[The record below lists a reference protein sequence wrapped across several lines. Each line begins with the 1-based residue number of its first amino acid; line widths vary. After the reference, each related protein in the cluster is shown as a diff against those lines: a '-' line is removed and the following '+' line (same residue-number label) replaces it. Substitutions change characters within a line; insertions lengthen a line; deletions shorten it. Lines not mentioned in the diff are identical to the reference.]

1 MRHATGWIGYRRGA
15 IAAVAGLFALAVHTV
30 SLAQN
35 WPSKPIRVVVPY
47 PPGGSTDLVP
57 RLLQPRLSLVFG
69 QSLVVE
75 NRPGGDAMIGTDIV
89 AKSAPDG
96 YTFLFTTPATHTQV
110 THMRKFVPYDPFNDF
125 TPITAAVTQ
134 GSMVLVHPGLSVNT
148 FNELIEY
155 AKKNPGK
162 LSYGTAGTGSNFHL
176 AGQII
181 KQMTGIDWVHIPYK
195 GGAPTQQALI
205 AGEVPVAIFS
215 NTSATAGLKSGKIKG
230 VAVLD
235 SKRLRDWP
243 DVPAITDFLPA
254 FEKPGEWL
262 GFYGP
267 AKLPEAIVAR
277 MRTEIL
283 AALKQSDVE
292 AKLAAVGME
301 VLGNTP
307 KEFAAIIR
315 RDFDL
320 NGKLLAATGVKPE

>member
-1 MRHATGWIGYRRGA
+1 MFNFRSGA
-15 IAAVAGLFALAVHTV
+15 IAGLAGLSALLVQASVQ
-30 SLAQN
+30 AQA
-35 WPSKPIRVVVPY
+35 WPSKPMRVVVPY

-57 RLLQPRLSLVFG
+57 RLAQPRLTAVFG
-69 QSLVVE
+69 QPLVVE
-75 NRPGGDAMIGTDIV
+75 NRPGGDAMIGTDLV
-89 AKSAPDG
+89 AKSVPDG

-110 THMRKFVPYDPFNDF
+110 THMRKNVPYDPLNDF
-125 TPITAAVTQ
+125 TPITAAVVQ
-134 GSMVLVHPGLSVNT
+134 GSMVLVNPGLGVNT

-181 KQMTGIDWVHIPYK
+181 KQSTGIDWVHIPYK

-215 NTSATAGLKSGKIKG
+215 NTSATAGLKSGKIRAL
-230 VAVLD
+230 AVLD
-235 SKRLRDWP
+235 RKRLRDWP
-243 DVPAITDFLPA
+243 EVPPITDFLPN

-277 MRTEIL
+277 IRTEFI
-283 AALKQSDVE
+283 AALKQPEIE

-307 KEFAAIIR
+307 KEFAAMIR
-315 RDFDL
+315 RDSEL

>member
-1 MRHATGWIGYRRGA
+1 MKRISYG
-15 IAAVAGLFALAVHTV
+15 VLFLLCLPTLALAQ
-30 SLAQN
+30 A
-35 WPSKPIRVVVPY
+35 WPAKPIRVVVPY
-47 PPGGSTDLVP
+47 SPGASTDLVP
-57 RLLQPRLSLVFG
+57 RLIQPRLSTVLG
-69 QSLVVE
+69 QPLVVE
-75 NRPGGDAMIGTDIV
+75 NRPGGDAMIGSDIV

-96 YTFLFTTPATHTQV
+96 YTLLFTTPATHTQV
-110 THMRKFVPYDPFNDF
+110 THMRRNVPYDPIADF

-134 GSMVLVHPGLSVNT
+134 SSFVLVHPGLGVNN

-181 KQMTGIDWVHIPYK
+181 RQLTVIDWVHIPYK

-215 NTSATAGLKSGKIKG
+215 NTSATAGLKAGKIKAL
-230 VAVLD
+230 AVLD
-235 SKRLRDWP
+235 RRRLKDWP
-243 DVPAITDFLPA
+243 DVPSINDFLPT

-267 AKLPEAIVAR
+267 AKLPEAIVGRLRA
-277 MRTEIL
+277 EII
-283 AALKQSDVE
+283 AALKLPDIE

-301 VLGNTP
+301 VFGNTSL
-307 KEFAAIIR
+307 EFAALIK
-315 RDFDL
+315 RDSDL
-320 NGKLLAATGVKPE
+320 NRKLLAAAGVKPE

>member
-1 MRHATGWIGYRRGA
+1 MRHATGWIGYWRGTST
-15 IAAVAGLFALAVHTV
+15 AVAGLLALAFHTAA
-30 SLAQN
+30 SAQN
-35 WPSKPIRVVVPY
+35 WPSKPMRVVVPY

-57 RLLQPRLSLVFG
+57 RLLQPRLSTVFG

-134 GSMVLVHPGLSVNT
+134 GSMVLVHPGLGVNT

-230 VAVLD
+230 LAVLD

-277 MRTEIL
+277 MRTEIV
-283 AALKQSDVE
+283 AALKQPDVE

-307 KEFAAIIR
+307 REFAAIIR

-320 NGKLLAATGVKPE
+320 NGKLMAATGVKPE

>member
-1 MRHATGWIGYRRGA
+1 MNFVLLGTL
-15 IAAVAGLFALAVHTV
+15 AAVCFQGI
-30 SLAQN
+30 AQAQS

-57 RLLQPRLSLVFG
+57 RLLQPRITAVLG
-69 QSLVVE
+69 QPLVVE

-96 YTFLFTTPATHTQV
+96 YTILFTTPATHTQV
-110 THMRKFVPYDPFNDF
+110 THMRKNVPYDPFNDF

-134 GSMVLVHPGLSVNT
+134 GSMVLVHPGLSVNN
-148 FNELIEY
+148 FNELIAY

-181 KQMTGIDWVHIPYK
+181 KQSTGIDWVHIPYK

-215 NTSATAGLKSGKIKG
+215 NTSATPGLKAGKIKAL
-230 VAVLD
+230 AVL
-235 SKRLRDWP
+235 SQKRLKDWP
-243 DVPAITDFLPA
+243 EVPSINDFLPA

-277 MRTEIL
+277 LRTEII
-283 AALKQSDVE
+283 AALNQPEIVQ
-292 AKLAAVGME
+292 KLGAVGME

-307 KEFAAIIR
+307 QEFAAMMW
-315 RDFDL
+315 RDFEM